1 MHQLR
6 FSLLPV
12 ILIFTLLFACKTKE
26 DQVNPPNILWIS
38 IEDLTPM
45 IGCYGDPLAETP
57 TIDSLASV
65 GVKFTNAFATAAV
78 CSPARSAII
87 TGMYATSLG
96 TQHLRSETVV
106 PDNIPILPRL
116 LRDAGYYCSNNYKED
131 YNFDPVNAWNESSK
145 NAHWRGRKEGQPFFS
160 VVNLETTH
168 QSQIF
173 GTDSLYEKRFE
184 KFLPL
189 IQRTDVEAIK
199 LPSYYFDSP
208 LIRKLW
214 ARYYDNVKIVD
225 LQIKE
230 ILDQLKSDGLA
241 DNTIVF
247 FFSDHG
253 TGMPRGKRALY
264 DSGLKVPFI
273 VAAPERY
280 QKTYDLEPG
289 TSTDRL
295 ITFVDFAPTVLNMLG
310 QPIPAIMQ
318 GLPFLG
324 PNSDK
329 ENDLVYA
336 TSDRVDEAYEVV
348 RSVRTNRFRYIR
360 NFLPQ
365 LPLIQPNYYSDKSA
379 INQEL
384 YRMLT
389 ATPNLTAAQ
398 QSMWQKKRPVEE
410 LYDTQNDPDET
421 NNLADKPEHAE
432 ILNKLRA
439 ANRQVMIDIN
449 DSGLAPEAYMYRI
462 SAGSTPYEAL
472 ADTNVYPLSDLL
484 NMIEKEY
491 GNDMDQ
497 PQLLSYL
504 TAEKPLFAYWT
515 MIYLQY
521 QDNLKEGVKD
531 RLLSLT
537 KQKDV
542 FLAITAAE
550 TLAQF
555 GLTDESL
562 PVLSNA
568 LTTENPY
575 HLLMAAR
582 AIELLGSKAAPIQD
596 EVKSQWIRLQKAT
609 EGKWKGYDL
618 YANWALNEIFRK

>member
-26 DQVNPPNILWIS
+26 DQVNLPNILWIS

-280 QKTYDLEPG
+280 QKTYGLEPG
-289 TSTDRL
+289 TSIDRL
-295 ITFVDFAPTVLNMLG
+295 ISFVDLAPTVLNMLG

-324 PNSDK
+324 VSSDK
-329 ENDLVYA
+329 ENEFVYA

-348 RSVRTNRFRYIR
+348 RSVRTKRFRYIR

-389 ATPNLTAAQ
+389 ATPNLTPAQ

-421 NNLADKPEHAE
+421 YNLADKPEHAE

-449 DSGLAPEAYMYRI
+449 DSGLAPEAYMYLV
-462 SAGSTPYEAL
+462 SAGSSPYNAL
-472 ADTNVYPLSDLL
+472 ANESIYPLSELL
-484 NMIEKEY
+484 DMIEKEY
-491 GNDMDQ
+491 SNDMDQ
-497 PQLLSYL
+497 QQLLSYL

-618 YANWALNEIFRK
+618 YANWALNEIFGK